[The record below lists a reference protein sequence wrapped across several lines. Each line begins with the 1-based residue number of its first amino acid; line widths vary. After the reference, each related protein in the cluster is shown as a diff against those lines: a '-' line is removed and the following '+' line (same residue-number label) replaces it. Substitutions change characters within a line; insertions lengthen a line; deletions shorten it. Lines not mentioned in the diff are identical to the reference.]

1 MDTNEG
7 IRARIRASWGGLMVG
22 DALGSP
28 AEFCYREDILH
39 RFPDGLDRMTDGFVI
54 CTTRKAGVVTDDT
67 DMAVCLQRSLEEAQG
82 WDPQT
87 ALRFYKEW
95 YDTDPPDIG
104 ETIRNALRGEM
115 NPDTEA
121 NGALMRVAPIA
132 YRAALCPEFDW
143 ERAVREDTCLTHPN
157 RVCIDASLAYVYALI
172 RLLQAADDVQA
183 VYRSTVEWAR
193 QHRLAEPVQA
203 WLQEAEHAKPELDG
217 EKLGWV
223 RLAFQCAF
231 WQLLHAPDFKT
242 ALVDIVSSG
251 GDTDT
256 NAAICGALL
265 GALYGAKAIPRKW
278 LVIVRANNPRYTV
291 YLPRRSEMAKA

>member
-1 MDTNEG
+1 MT
-7 IRARIRASWGGLMVG
+7 G

-28 AEFCYREDILH
+28 AEFCYKKDILR
-39 RFPDGLDRMTDGFVI
+39 RFPDGLDRMTDGFAI

-67 DMAVCLQRSLEEAQG
+67 DMAVCLQRALDEAQG

-95 YDTDPPDIG
+95 EETDPPDIG
-104 ETIRNALRGEM
+104 ETIRNALRGKM
-115 NPDTEA
+115 NPHTEA

-132 YRAALCPEFDW
+132 YRAALHPEFDW
-143 ERAVREDTCLTHPN
+143 KKAVQEDTCLTHPN

-172 RLLQAADDVQA
+172 RLLQGTDGAPAA
-183 VYRSTVEWAR
+183 YRRTVEWAR
-193 QHRLAEPVQA
+193 LHCLAEPVQA
-203 WLQEAEHAKPELDG
+203 WLLEAERAKPETDTG
-217 EKLGWV
+217 HIGWV

-265 GALYGAKAIPRKW
+265 GSLYGAKAIPYKW
-278 LVIVRANNPRYTV
+278 LVVVRANTPRYAE
-291 YLPRRSEMAKA
+291 YLPKRAEMAEA